1 MIIYECA
8 VSGVE
13 MISDAHKMETLEI
26 EGVDSGN
33 VFSVMSKTVVEG
45 GDDVDVGCGNAF
57 GGDAEEL
64 DDGAVKV
71 NNLVS
76 NFGYSPSSALSDKK
90 AFKQLF
96 AAYVKKVQAALKPKK
111 NGGEEALKAFQNE
124 AKAVFKW
131 FLKNHKDLE
140 LYMNSTGECD
150 GHFGIGWW
158 GPDCN
163 TTPRFIYWKT
173 ALTQTKV

>member
-13 MISDAHKMETLEI
+13 MISDAHKMEPLEI

-57 GGDAEEL
+57 GGETEEL

-76 NFGYSPSSALSDKK
+76 TFGYSPSSALSDKK

-96 AAYVKKVQAALKPKK
+96 AAYVKNDKDPGILK
-111 NGGEEALKAFQNE
+111 
-124 AKAVFKW
+124 
-131 FLKNHKDLE
+131 
-140 LYMNSTGECD
+140 
-150 GHFGIGWW
+150 
-158 GPDCN
+158 
-163 TTPRFIYWKT
+163 
-173 ALTQTKV
+173 